1 MRIEHVELLCCT
13 ACKGALSLSEEPG
26 SRDRDDTVEFGVLTC
41 DDCDARYPII
51 DGVAVFFRRD
61 LIGGFLNEYEKDVC
75 RRLGVPLDAD
85 PRRLTEAERKQYRVA
100 RNWSYQ
106 WNKAYSYT
114 REDFEKE
121 GWLREELF
129 FKFIPIDPS
138 DLKEKSIVI
147 WCGGKGKEAYHVAR
161 YDPEL
166 IMVIEIGDEIY
177 GIRKLIDES
186 TNLLLVRCDMM
197 LNPLRDGLVDYSI
210 CDHALQHVADY
221 RLGFKEIVQVLKPG
235 GTLAINVYSHEN
247 NFLITR
253 VVEPLKKVV
262 QRLPIGVQNRI
273 AVIPAVVLYCLIHF
287 GYGPAGKWLP
297 EKLYKKLP
305 LYEHMAFWS
314 DISYSWIR
322 LACFDLLQ
330 AVISHHFRREELEA
344 MAAKNGVRINK
355 LVHTHGTTWS
365 MIAHKGSKTAQP

>member
-1 MRIEHVELLCCT
+1 MRIAHVELLCCT
-13 ACKGALSLSEEPG
+13 ACKGGLSLSREPG
-26 SRDRDDTVEFGVLTC
+26 GRGRDDAVEFGVLTC

-61 LIGGFLNEYEKDVC
+61 LIGGFLNDYEKDVC
-75 RRLGVPLDAD
+75 RRLDVPFEAEA
-85 PRRLTEAERKQYRVA
+85 RRLTDAERKQYRVA

-106 WNKAYSYT
+106 WNRAYSYT
-114 REDFEKE
+114 REDFERE

-129 FKFIPIDPS
+129 FKFIPIDPL
-138 DLKEKSIVI
+138 DLKDKSLVI
-147 WCGGKGKEAYHVAR
+147 WCTGKGKEVFHVAR
-161 YDPEL
+161 YDPGL
-166 IMVIEIGDEIY
+166 VVAIEIGDEIY

-197 LNPLRDGLVDYSI
+197 LNPLRDGLADYSI
-210 CDHALQHVADY
+210 CDHALQHVADH
-221 RLGFKEIVQVLKPG
+221 RLGFEEIVRVLKPG

-247 NFLITR
+247 NFLVTH

-262 QRLPIGVQNRI
+262 QRFSIGVQNRL
-273 AVIPAVVLYCLIHF
+273 AVVPAVLLYCLIHWL
-287 GYGPAGKWLP
+287 YIPAGKVLP
-297 EKLYKKLP
+297 EKLCKRLP

-314 DISYSWIR
+314 DISYSWIK

-344 MAAKNGVRINK
+344 IASENEVRVGK

-365 MIAHKGSKTAQP
+365 MIAHKDSDEGAS

>member
-1 MRIEHVELLCCT
+1 LRIAHVDLLCCT
-13 ACKGALSLSEEPG
+13 ACKGALSLSREPG
-26 SRDRDDTVEFGVLTC
+26 DHDLDDDVEFGVLTC
-41 DDCDARYPII
+41 SDCDARYPII

-61 LIGGFLNEYEKDVC
+61 VLGGFLNEYEKDVC
-75 RRLGVPLDAD
+75 RRLDVDFDAD
-85 PRRLTEAERKQYRVA
+85 PRRLTEAERKQYLVA

-106 WNKAYSYT
+106 WNRAYSYT

-138 DLKEKSIVI
+138 DLKEKNIVI

-161 YDPEL
+161 YDPKL
-166 IMVIEIGDEIY
+166 FVVIEIGDEIY

-186 TNLLLVRCDMM
+186 MNMLLVRCDMM
-197 LNPLRDGLVDYSI
+197 LNPLRDGLADYSI

-221 RLGFKEIVQVLKPG
+221 RLGFEEIVRVLKPG
-235 GTLAINVYSHEN
+235 GIMAINVYSHEN
-247 NFLITR
+247 NFLVTR
-253 VVEPLKKVV
+253 IVEPLKRVV
-262 QRLPIGVQNRI
+262 QRFPIGVQNRI
-273 AVIPAVVLYCLIHF
+273 AVVPAVLLYCLIHWL
-287 GYGPAGKWLP
+287 YMPAGKVLP
-297 EKLYKKLP
+297 EKLCKRLP

-314 DISYSWIR
+314 DISYSWIK

-344 MAAKNGVRINK
+344 MATESRMRTSK

-365 MIAHKGSKTAQP
+365 MIARKRS